1 MDKTIEALAHAY
13 KEVTEKYHSTE
24 NVNEKIEYAEYQFK
38 NRRQAEKAHEYLK
51 SVQQQGLN
59 VEDDSIHRGQLRVDA
74 DDKEKNKDISQHHNH
89 IMKNF
94 PGVKATH
101 TESVNEKLK
110 GDQHKLDANGNGKID
125 GDDFKKLRKGKKG
138 EETASMNPKVST
150 DKTSTEGVKESMT
163 IREKLLSVLEKKENH
178 SPNQDKAEKPEAAL
192 KGAGAIQMK
201 ADLGPMTPVLDAE
214 KIAADDVKA
223 VDKSSKVSPKNSTDK
238 NAKGDKNIINKP
250 EDVTQKGGFKES
262 FSNLVQAMRDAGQK
276 MYAPKVEEEKTDE
289 NYAGN
294 YGSSVASYGKEKDHE
309 KRYEKE
315 NPGKKWKDLSWGHQQ
330 SHSADYNKNP
340 A

>member
-1 MDKTIEALAHAY
+1 MNKQIEALAHAY
-13 KEVTEKYHSTE
+13 KEVTEKYHSKKKTDE
-24 NVNEKIEYAEYQFK
+24 E
-38 NRRQAEKAHEYLK
+38 
-51 SVQQQGLN
+51 
-59 VEDDSIHRGQLRVDA
+59 
-74 DDKEKNKDISQHHNH
+74 
-89 IMKNF
+89 
-94 PGVKATH
+94 
-101 TESVNEKLK
+101 LK

-138 EETASMNPKVST
+138 EETAEMNPKVST

-163 IREKLLSVLEKKENH
+163 IREKLLSVLEKKDNH

-250 EDVTQKGGFKES
+250 VDVTQQGGFKES
-262 FSNLVQAMRDAGQK
+262 FTNLVQAMRDAGEK
-276 MYAPKVEEEKTDE
+276 MYAPKVEDLEDNEFVVMEESNDDMASKHDMHWADHTKKAKEASQDGNSEHAILHRKAAEAHSQATKSYEKGSKFAARHSREAMQASQKANNFYNTDE
-289 NYAGN
+289 NYAG
-294 YGSSVASYGKEKDHE
+294 
-309 KRYEKE
+309 
-315 NPGKKWKDLSWGHQQ
+315 
-330 SHSADYNKNP
+330 
-340 A
+340 

>member
-1 MDKTIEALAHAY
+1 MNKQIEALAHAY

-24 NVNEKIEYAEYQFK
+24 N
-38 NRRQAEKAHEYLK
+38 
-51 SVQQQGLN
+51 
-59 VEDDSIHRGQLRVDA
+59 
-74 DDKEKNKDISQHHNH
+74 
-89 IMKNF
+89 
-94 PGVKATH
+94 
-101 TESVNEKLK
+101 VNEKLK

-150 DKTSTEGVKESMT
+150 DKISTEGVKESMT

-223 VDKSSKVSPKNSTDK
+223 VDKTSKVSPKNPTDK
-238 NAKGDKNIINKP
+238 DAKGDKNIINKP
-250 EDVTQKGGFKES
+250 VDVTQQGGFKES

-276 MYAPKVEEEKTDE
+276 MYAPKVEEDLEEIDEKKTDE

-309 KRYEKE
+309 SRYEKE
-315 NPGKKWKDLSWGHQQ
+315 NPGKKWKDLPWGHKD
-330 SHSADYNKNP
+330 SYSKHYDKNP